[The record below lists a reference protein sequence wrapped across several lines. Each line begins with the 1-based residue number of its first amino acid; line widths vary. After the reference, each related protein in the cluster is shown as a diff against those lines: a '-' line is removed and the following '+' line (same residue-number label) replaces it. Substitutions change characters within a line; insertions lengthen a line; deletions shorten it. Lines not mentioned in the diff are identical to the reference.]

1 MKKVLLLIVFFS
13 TMLFSAEFENPKSV
27 VRLGTELRFPEKY
40 ISFDFGESC
49 SKNFIQCSDSVR
61 IGDNAVFNGIAYYST
76 LDTNMVV
83 FVDFDDCSIKI
94 HHTLAGAFTQSLRP
108 LKIIL
113 KQEFMNLQELNLI

>member
-49 SKNFIQCSDSVR
+49 SKNFIVQKMVKTLHFQCSD
-61 IGDNAVFNGIAYYST
+61 FQ
-76 LDTNMVV
+76 
-83 FVDFDDCSIKI
+83 F
-94 HHTLAGAFTQSLRP
+94 
-108 LKIIL
+108 LKM
-113 KQEFMNLQELNLI
+113 FR